1 MSKSGPTRY
10 RVPAAL
16 FLHHVQGHD
25 PPILVRLLEPRQIN
39 GLEEARRSGV
49 WKSRPQ
55 AKGTRLE
62 PFGTVR
68 TFKFG
73 RLQ

>member
-1 MSKSGPTRY
+1 MTTTAEPCIFCGDEDRCCSCNDPCEECGMA
-10 RVPAAL
+10 VPPVHDRIPAVVAL
-16 FLHHVQGHD
+16 
-25 PPILVRLLEPRQIN
+25 
-39 GLEEARRSGV
+39 A
-49 WKSRPQ
+49 Q